1 MARHREVTYDYTFE
15 EQAKLLEPNARRL
28 DEIIRSVEWK
38 IANHAEKCPKMAG
51 TILRIAFTDP
61 FPNAPAMRVLFSIKD
76 DDHCVA
82 HWIEYLE
89 PGMDD
94 DLEDDITEEDIPF

>member
-1 MARHREVTYDYTFE
+1 MARYRQVRYDQTFE
-15 EQAKLLEPNARRL
+15 EQKLLLHPDVKRL

-38 IANHAEKCPKMAG
+38 MAKHAEKCPKMPG

-61 FPNAPAMRVLFSIKD
+61 FPDAPPMRVLFSIED
-76 DDHCVA
+76 DDTCIA

-94 DLEDDITEEDIPF
+94 DMEFEEDIPF